1 MVSDMIV
8 ETKYRSMAKAITW
21 RIIATLT
28 TVALVYWFTGKLEL
42 AATVGGLEVVLKL
55 LFNFL
60 HERAWLMI
68 RFGRKKVDPF
78 VLWFTG
84 RPLSGKTTIADL
96 VHQELSKREME
107 VSRLSGQGVRE
118 LFPEVGFTRQER
130 IAHLKRV
137 SHVVRM
143 LEKNNVSVV
152 ASFISPYK
160 EARQEVKDMV
170 KDNYIEIYVK
180 ASVEACKKRDKTGM
194 YERAE
199 RGEIKN
205 FTGISDVYEEPESP
219 ALILDT
225 EAHSFQ
231 ECRDQVLQYVD
242 RHLLKR

>member
-1 MVSDMIV
+1 MII
-8 ETKYRSMAKAITW
+8 ETKFRSLAKAITW
-21 RIIATLT
+21 RVIATLT
-28 TVALVYWFTGKLEL
+28 TVVLVYLFFGKLEL
-42 AATVGGLEVVLKL
+42 AAAVGGIEVVLKL

-60 HERAWLMI
+60 HERAWLI
-68 RFGRKKVDPF
+68 IKFGRKKVDPF

-84 RPLSGKTTIADL
+84 RPLSGKKTIADM
-96 VHQELSKREME
+96 VYNELSRGDLE

-160 EARQEVKDMV
+160 EARQEINKMV
-170 KDNYIEIYVK
+170 KENYIEIYVK
-180 ASVEACKKRDKTGM
+180 ASVDACKKRDKNGM

-205 FTGISDVYEEPESP
+205 FTGISDVYEEPDSP
-219 ALILDT
+219 VLVLDT
-225 EAHSFQ
+225 EKYSNQ
-231 ECRDQVLQYVD
+231 ECSEQVLNYVNNS
-242 RHLLKR
+242 LLKR